1 MGSPSSAGARRGRV
15 AVVADAI
22 AEKPERLESDEV
34 SSLDDVR
41 EALRALGFEP
51 VLVEFDGDPARWLG
65 ALHDGG
71 FDVVFNLCEGL
82 GGQASEEHLAAAAVE
97 LLGLPLTGARALTL
111 GLCCRKDL
119 VNGVLRARGLPV
131 PEWAVAR
138 SGVPFSWRRYPAIVK
153 PAAEDASMGIDARSV
168 VRGRRELLA
177 ALDRGHRRFE
187 RLLVQRYVDG
197 REFNLALVGDFVLPH
212 SEITFS
218 LPRGLPRIVSY
229 AAKWQPGSL
238 YYRGT
243 PPRLLG
249 AGEARLSARLTRL
262 ARRVWAAVEG
272 VGYGRI
278 DVRMDGRGRLHVID
292 VNPNPD
298 LSPEAGL
305 ARQAAAFGWTY
316 AEMIGRIVDLAVATQ
331 DPVARARGARR
342 RRAVPA

>member
-1 MGSPSSAGARRGRV
+1 MRWPSSAGAGRGRV
-15 AVVADAI
+15 AVVADAV

-41 EALRALGFEP
+41 EALRRLGFEP
-51 VLVEFDGDPARWLG
+51 VLVEFDGDPAAWLR
-65 ALHDGG
+65 ALHGSR

-82 GGQASEEHLAAAAVE
+82 GGRGSEEHLAAAAVE

-119 VNGVLRARGLPV
+119 VNGVLRARGVPV
-131 PEWAVAR
+131 PDWAVAR
-138 SGVPFSWRRYPAIVK
+138 ADAPVSWQRYPAIVK
-153 PAAEDASMGIDARSV
+153 PAAEDASVGIDARSV
-168 VRGRRELLA
+168 VRSRRELRD
-177 ALDRGHRRFE
+177 ALGRGHRRYE

-197 REFNLALVGDFVLPH
+197 REFNLALVGDSVLPH

-218 LPRGLPRIVSY
+218 LPKGLPRIVSY
-229 AAKWQPGSL
+229 AAKWQPGSV
-238 YYRGT
+238 YYKGT

-249 AGEARLSARLTRL
+249 ANEARLCARLTAL

-272 VGYGRI
+272 VGYGRV

-298 LSPEAGL
+298 LSPDAGL
-305 ARQAAAFGWTY
+305 ARQAAAAGWSY
-316 AEMIGRIVDLAVATQ
+316 LELIGRIVEQAFATQ
-331 DPVARARGARR
+331 DPLARARGVRR
-342 RRAVPA
+342 PAVRT